1 MKLILSVIF
10 TVLMANFATSAD
22 FINTSNKRVYKSVNT
37 PDYSGRPNMLRIKF
51 SELPKCSKM
60 YWKISDGKVAEMSAV
75 ERYIIDVAVSK
86 KEQENKTK
94 ADIENKITAEIR
106 NSAIQSLKKTGKIP
120 QDYK

>member
-1 MKLILSVIF
+1 MKLIVSIIF
-10 TVLMANFATSAD
+10 TVLVANFATSAD

-37 PDYSGRPNMLRIKF
+37 PDYSGKPNMLRIKF
-51 SELPKCSKM
+51 SELPKCSKV
-60 YWKISDGKVAEMSAV
+60 YWKISGGKVAEMSVLEKSVINNAISV
-75 ERYIIDVAVSK
+75 EAQKD
-86 KEQENKTK
+86 KTK